1 MVYCSWERN
10 AFQHVP
16 TNRHLKFEVNLSQT
30 VKMLPWTMDDKKSPP
45 KKPQTA
51 TWKLQIQND
60 HEFFTFLSEGCTA
73 HHRTS
78 PLWVL
83 GNFFCPTCLHP
94 SPSWH
99 GPQDVNDVD
108 SMPGDNHRNYP
119 TSKCGQGTT
128 QRLGPRRPR
137 ACKKC
142 NFHSSFEIMALLTK
156 PSSRLPN
163 NRKRC
168 RFNSWPFF
176 FSGQPGG

>member
-1 MVYCSWERN
+1 MTKNHRPKN
-10 AFQHVP
+10 
-16 TNRHLKFEVNLSQT
+16 LKQL
-30 VKMLPWTMDDKKSPP
+30 
-45 KKPQTA
+45 
-51 TWKLQIQND
+51 
-60 HEFFTFLSEGCTA
+60 
-73 HHRTS
+73 
-78 PLWVL
+78 L
-83 GNFFCPTCLHP
+83 GNFRSRMIMNFSPSRQKVVQHITGRRHCGYWETSFCPTCLHP

-108 SMPGDNHRNYP
+108 SMPGDNHRSYP

-142 NFHSSFEIMALLTK
+142 NFHSSFVFTALLTK

-176 FSGQPGG
+176 FSGQAGG